1 MNNEVSILLLAFI
14 GIIAGTLSGFM
25 GIGGGIVIVPALIYL
40 AGYSQHMAIGTSLA
54 ILLPPV
60 GLAAVLEYYNKG
72 HVDIRSA
79 IVIAIFL
86 FASAWISARFANR
99 VDEVYLKI
107 GFGLFLTFLGLYTV
121 INSLLQFNKG

>member
-1 MNNEVSILLLAFI
+1 MNNEISILLLAFI

-79 IVIAIFL
+79 IVIAVFL
-86 FASAWISARFANR
+86 FASAWISARVANR